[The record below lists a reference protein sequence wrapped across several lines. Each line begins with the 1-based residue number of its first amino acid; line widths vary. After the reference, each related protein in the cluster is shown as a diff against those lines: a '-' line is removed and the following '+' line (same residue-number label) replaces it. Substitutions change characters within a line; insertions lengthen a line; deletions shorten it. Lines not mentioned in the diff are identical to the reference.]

1 MISLTQHILAGQR
14 RHPEATGDFSA
25 VMTQIAFAAKKIS
38 RDLRQAGL
46 LDILGSTGET
56 NVQGEEVQKL
66 DQQANDTFVQ
76 VFEQSPLVRTVVSEE
91 MEEPY
96 LIARAVETGKYV
108 LFFDPLDGSSNIDVN
123 APLGTIFSMHRLTRS
138 SDKFSVE
145 DVLHPGS
152 VQLAAGYV
160 LYGSST
166 VLMYTC
172 GNGTHQFTLDPTI
185 GEFFLSATDM
195 QIPQRGKI
203 YSVNEGNYEKWSQPM
218 QSCLDYFQS
227 VDAAS
232 GRPYSLRYTG
242 CLVADVHRV
251 LLKGGLY
258 MYPGEVEKPDGKLR
272 LMYESAPLTF
282 LIEQAGGLGSTG
294 FERISSIQPTS
305 PHQRVPLVIGSREDV
320 EFVEQTLKE
329 GSMAFLK

>member
-14 RHPEATGDFSA
+14 LHPEATGEFSV
-25 VMTQIAFAAKKIS
+25 VMAQIALAAKKIS

-46 LDILGSTGET
+46 LDVLGSTGEI

-66 DQQANDTFVQ
+66 DQQANDTLVQ
-76 VFEQSPLVRTVVSEE
+76 IFEQSSLVRTVVSEE

-96 LIARAVETGKYV
+96 LIARAVDTGKYA

-123 APLGTIFSMHRLTRS
+123 ASLGTIFSMHRLTRS
-138 SDKFSVE
+138 SRSFSVE

-152 VQLAAGYV
+152 AQVAAGYV

-166 VLMYTC
+166 ALLYTC

-185 GEFFLSATDM
+185 GEFLLSAKDIM
-195 QIPQRGKI
+195 MPARGKT
-203 YSVNEGNYEKWSQPM
+203 YSVNEGNYEKWSRPM
-218 QSCLDYFQS
+218 QSCLDNFQTL
-227 VDAAS
+227 DAGR
-232 GRPYSLRYTG
+232 GRPYSLRYSG

-251 LLKGGLY
+251 LFKGGLY
-258 MYPGEVEKPDGKLR
+258 LYPGEVKKPEGKLR
-272 LMYESAPLTF
+272 LMYEAAPLTF

-294 FERISSIQPTS
+294 VERISSIQPKS

-320 EFVEQTLKE
+320 EFVERSLQT
-329 GSMAFLK
+329 G